1 MRNPWRHI
9 LALLWLLAMAGG
21 ALGLLR
27 RSATGAE
34 SAALA
39 AVSQGSCRPEKSERC
54 VTEQHCIA
62 QKRTF
67 TSEQIEEQVRRHRR
81 WLTMVDAKVPIAPDQ
96 GKADLSNANLQR
108 IDLSQKDLRWADM
121 TCSSLANAQMT
132 YTNLAGANMACA
144 DMRNA
149 NLKRAH
155 LEGAD
160 LTRARMCNA
169 NLYETHLESAT
180 LIGAN
185 FEGASFSS
193 AKMQYAYLGFSTL
206 AGSHLDI
213 DPSSLPLPESMQWVD
228 NLDQVQLGETY
239 SPAGLYKLRDQ
250 LKNIG
255 LRDQEKQITA
265 AIRRAQMA
273 EPGHT
278 GLEREFNYLLFD
290 KTCEYG
296 KEPGRALKAFVFCLL
311 SFAVIYI
318 FAQMMPSV
326 RSGIWAVWDRDRIHE
341 PDGHP
346 EGKVRLTEGF
356 PRSKYADKT
365 MGKTANALGLNV
377 LGLALWF
384 SLLSATQIGWQAF
397 NFGTWFSRIQPRE
410 YSLRAT
416 GWVRVAAGI
425 QSLISVYFVA
435 LWLATYFGTPF
446 E

>member
-21 ALGLLR
+21 ALALLK
-27 RSATGAE
+27 RSATGAP
-34 SAALA
+34 SAALGPVGA
-39 AVSQGSCRPEKSERC
+39 SSCRPEKSEKC
-54 VTEQHCIA
+54 LTEKHCTA
-62 QKRTF
+62 QKKTF
-67 TSEQIEEQVRRHRR
+67 TREQIDEQIRKHQR
-81 WLTMVDAKVPIAPDQ
+81 WLTMVDAKLPIPLGQ
-96 GKADLSNANLQR
+96 GRADLSNADLQR
-108 IDLSQKDLRWADM
+108 LDFSQKDLRWVDM
-121 TCSSLANAQMT
+121 TCSSLANTQMT
-132 YTNLAGANMACA
+132 YTILAGAQMACA
-144 DMRNA
+144 DMQNT

-169 NLYETHLESAT
+169 NLYETHLENAT
-180 LIGAN
+180 LVGAN
-185 FEGASFSS
+185 FEDASFSS

-228 NLDQVQLGETY
+228 NLDQVRLGETY
-239 SPAGLYKLRDQ
+239 SPAGLYKLREQ
-250 LKNIG
+250 LKSIG

-273 EPGHT
+273 EPGHS

-311 SFAVIYI
+311 SFAVIYV

-341 PDGHP
+341 PDGQP
-346 EGKVRLTEGF
+346 ESKVRLTEGF
-356 PRSKYADKT
+356 PQSKYTDT
-365 MGKTANALGLNV
+365 TVGKTANRLGLNV
-377 LGLALWF
+377 LSLALWF

-397 NFGTWFSRIQPRE
+397 NFGTWFSRMQPRE

-416 GWVRVAAGI
+416 GWVRIAAGI
-425 QSLISVYFVA
+425 QSLISVYLVA